1 MRSSKFPLPP
11 RLAVWFVKRLERYQ
25 INHAIID
32 DLHEVFTRICR
43 EQGLIVACLW
53 YWGQCL
59 DAVIKDIL
67 FNLRWRCI
75 MFKNYL
81 KIAFRSIK
89 RQKIYSFI
97 NIAGFAIGMACCLL
111 IFLYVRHEL
120 SYDRYNKDV
129 ERVCRIVLDSRTQT
143 ANRVFVP
150 VSPMIAPTL
159 KSDYPQVEYAARA
172 FTFTGSRL
180 VRKKD
185 TFFYENRFMYADQ
198 ELFDVLTFQFI
209 HGSQQEA
216 LTRPNTLVVSQSMA
230 NKYFGNA
237 NPLGETLEINQQE
250 YEITGVVKDCPENTH
265 LKYDLIASLETL
277 KDWNEMSNWYSTMFY
292 TYLKLKPGVNVEE
305 FSSQISRLTDKYIGE
320 QLKSW
325 GSIDHYF
332 LQPVASIHLH
342 SHLRYETEPPGNPVY
357 ITIFSFVGLF
367 ILIIACLNFM
377 NLSTARSAKRAKEVG
392 LRKVVGAQKL
402 QLIGQFLGESLLV
415 AFLSLGVAMV
425 IARFAVP
432 LLKDLT
438 GISLSFDALLMPGV
452 LLSLIGGAFLVGMAA
467 GLYPAFVLSAFR
479 PAVTLKGV
487 QRAGSR
493 SLDLRTVLVVVQF
506 AISVLLIIGTLTMY
520 KQFFFMKNQYLG
532 FEKEQKLILPLR
544 GGIDIQENF
553 ASVKDIFSR
562 HSSVT
567 GVTVSSTVPGRG
579 VSNFAVSLVGED
591 DTKNQSM
598 FHMYFDDD
606 FIPDYG
612 IDMVAGR
619 AFQKEMKTD
628 FMGAFLINEA
638 AVKAFGW
645 SRPEDALGKRVR
657 TGHGGRVNPVIGVTK
672 NFHYRGLQSEVE
684 PLVMEFLPWTFR
696 YITLSI
702 DISDLNETLAFVKS
716 QWKSLWPGHPLEHFF
731 LDTDFDRQYR
741 ADEQIGNVFGIFTFL
756 GLFIACLGL
765 LGLASFTAESRTKEI
780 GIRKVLGASVG
791 GIVLMLSRQFT
802 KWVLLANCIAW
813 PAAYYLMD
821 RWLKNF
827 AYRVDIGVWTFV
839 LSGALA
845 LVIAFLTVSYQSI
858 KAAAANPVDSLRY
871 E

>member
-1 MRSSKFPLPP
+1 M
-11 RLAVWFVKRLERYQ
+11 
-25 INHAIID
+25 I
-32 DLHEVFTRICR
+32 
-43 EQGLIVACLW
+43 
-53 YWGQCL
+53 
-59 DAVIKDIL
+59 
-67 FNLRWRCI
+67 
-75 MFKNYL
+75 KNYL
-81 KIAFRSIK
+81 KIALRNFK
-89 RQKIYSFI
+89 RHKGYSFV

-111 IFLYVRHEL
+111 ILLYVRHEL
-120 SYDRYNKDV
+120 SYDRYHKDV
-129 ERVCRIVLDSRTQT
+129 ESVCRIVQDIRTQT

-150 VSPMIAPTL
+150 ISPMVAPTL
-159 KSDYPQVEYAARA
+159 KSDYPQVEYAGRS
-172 FTFTGSRL
+172 FTFTGSQL
-180 VRKKD
+180 VRRKD
-185 TFFYENRFMYADQ
+185 TFFYEDRFMYADQ

-209 HGSQQEA
+209 QGNSQGV
-216 LTRPNTLVVSQSMA
+216 LTRPNTLVISQRMA
-230 NKYFGNA
+230 HKYFGTA
-237 NPLGETLEINQQE
+237 DPLGEILEINQQE
-250 YEITGVVKDCPENTH
+250 FEITGVVKDCPENTH
-265 LKYDLIASLETL
+265 LKYDLIASIETL
-277 KDWNEMSNWYSTMFY
+277 KDWQEMSNWYSTMFY

-305 FSSQISRLTDKYIGE
+305 FSQQISRLADNYIGE

-325 GSIDHYF
+325 GSTYHYF
-332 LQPVASIHLH
+332 LQPLSSIHLH

-377 NLSTARSAKRAKEVG
+377 NLSTARAVNRAKEVG

-415 AFLSLGVAMV
+415 AILSLGLAMV
-425 IARFAVP
+425 IARFAIP
-432 LLKDLT
+432 LLNGLT
-438 GISLSFDALLMPGV
+438 GISLSFDALLNPVV
-452 LLSLIGGAFLVGMAA
+452 LLSLIGGAVLVGTAA

-479 PAVTLKGV
+479 PAVTLKATSS
-487 QRAGSR
+487 AGSR
-493 SLDLRTVLVVVQF
+493 GLALRTVLVVVQF
-506 AISVLLIIGTLTMY
+506 SISVMLIIGTLTMY
-520 KQFFFMKNQYLG
+520 KQFNFMKNQYLG

-544 GGIDIQENF
+544 GGINIQENF
-553 ASVKDIFSR
+553 RSVKDMFSK
-562 HSSVT
+562 HASIT

-579 VSNFAVSLVGED
+579 VSNFAIKLVGEED
-591 DTKNQSM
+591 DKNQSM

-638 AVKAFGW
+638 AVQAFGW
-645 SRPEDALGKRVR
+645 SSPEEALGKRLL
-657 TGHGGRVNPVIGVTK
+657 TGHGGRTNPIIGVAK
-672 NFHYRGLQSEVE
+672 DFHYRGLQSKVE

-702 DISDLNETLAFVKS
+702 DITDLNETLAFVKS
-716 QWKSLWPGHPLEHFF
+716 QWKALWPGHPFEHFF

-791 GIVLMLSRQFT
+791 GIVLMLSKQFT
-802 KWVLLANCIAW
+802 KWILLANGIAW
-813 PAAYYLMD
+813 PVAYYFLY

-827 AYRVDIGVWTFV
+827 AYRTNINIGMFM
-839 LSGALA
+839 LSGILVLLIAL
-845 LVIAFLTVSYQSI
+845 LTISVQSV
-858 KAAAANPVDSLRY
+858 KAATADPVDSLRY

>member
-1 MRSSKFPLPP
+1 MKRVEKTPLIPYVFLRLLLRGEDFHEFSDDIDEIYQQMIDGGPKF
-11 RLAVWFVKRLERYQ
+11 RAK
-25 INHAIID
+25 A
-32 DLHEVFTRICR
+32 
-43 EQGLIVACLW
+43 W
-53 YWGQCL
+53 YWFR
-59 DAVIKDIL
+59 VIECIPSLIMDKIY
-67 FNLRWRCI
+67 WRLTMI
-75 MFKNYL
+75 KNYL
-81 KIAFRSIK
+81 KIALRNFQRHK
-89 RQKIYSFI
+89 GYSFI

-111 IFLYVRHEL
+111 ILLYVRHEL
-120 SYDRYNKDV
+120 SYDRYHKDV
-129 ERVCRIVLDSRTQT
+129 ERVCRIVQDIRTQT
-143 ANRVFVP
+143 ANRVFAP
-150 VSPMIAPTL
+150 ISPMVAPTL
-159 KSDYPQVEYAARA
+159 KSDYPQVEYAARVRPA
-172 FTFTGSRL
+172 SSRL
-180 VRKKD
+180 VRREG
-185 TFFYENRFMYADQ
+185 TFFYEDRFMYADQ
-198 ELFDVLTFQFI
+198 ELFDIFTIPFI
-209 HGSQQEA
+209 QGNPQEA
-216 LTRPNTLVVSQSMA
+216 LIRPNTLVVSQRMA
-230 NKYFGNA
+230 IKYFGNA
-237 NPLGETLEINQQE
+237 NPLGNTLEINQQE
-250 YEITGVVKDCPENTH
+250 YEITGIVKDSPENTQ

-277 KDWNEMSNWYSTMFY
+277 KDWDEMSNWYSTMFY
-292 TYLKLKPGVNVEE
+292 TYLKLKPGVIVEE
-305 FSSQISRLTDKYIGE
+305 FSQQVSRLADKYVGE

-325 GSIDHYF
+325 GSTYHYF
-332 LQPVASIHLH
+332 LQPLSSIHLH
-342 SHLRYETEPPGNPVY
+342 SHIRYETEPPGNPVY

-377 NLSTARSAKRAKEVG
+377 NLSTARAANRAKEVG

-415 AFLSLGVAMV
+415 AFLSLGLAMV
-425 IARFAVP
+425 IAWFAIP
-432 LLKDLT
+432 LLNELT
-438 GISLSFDALLMPGV
+438 GISLSFDVLLSPIV
-452 LLSLIGGAFLVGMAA
+452 LLSLIGGAVLVGMAA

-479 PAVTLKGV
+479 PAVTLK
-487 QRAGSR
+487 RATSAGTQGFA
-493 SLDLRTVLVVVQF
+493 LRTVLVVVQF
-506 AISVLLIIGTLTMY
+506 AISVMLIIGTLTMY
-520 KQFFFMKNQYLG
+520 KQFNFMKNQYLG

-553 ASVKDIFSR
+553 ASVKDMFSK

-579 VSNFAVSLVGED
+579 VSNFGVRLVGED
-591 DTKNQSM
+591 DSKNQSM

-606 FIPDYG
+606 FIHDYG

-645 SRPEDALGKRVR
+645 NRPEDALGKRLL
-657 TGHGGRVNPVIGVTK
+657 TGHGGRTNPIIGVTK

-684 PLVMEFLPWTFR
+684 PLVMEFLPWSFR

-702 DISDLNETLAFVKS
+702 DITDLNNTLAFVGS
-716 QWKSLWPGHPLEHFF
+716 QWKALWPGHPVEHFF

-791 GIVLMLSRQFT
+791 GIVLMLSKQFT
-802 KWVLLANCIAW
+802 KWILLANCIAW
-813 PAAYYLMD
+813 PVAYYFMD

-827 AYRVDIGVWTFV
+827 AFRIDIGIWTFM
-839 LSGALA
+839 LSGVLVLLIAL
-845 LVIAFLTVSYQSI
+845 LTVSYQSV
-858 KAAAANPVDSLRY
+858 KAAVANPVDSLRY